1 MLGWMYPAGLTI
13 ERTANISMTPIIIG
27 ILICLILSGFFSAS
41 ETAFTSMNRV
51 KLKTMMQ
58 NGNKR
63 AKLAYE
69 LGEDYDRLLSTILV
83 GNNIVNIC
91 ASTLAT
97 SFFMMLLANHQN
109 LVAPVNTAVMTVIVL
124 IFGEVTPKTIAKENP
139 EVLAMAFAPLLKF
152 LRTIIAPI
160 NAFFALLKKGLS
172 LIIKPAESESF
183 IEEEI
188 KTMLDE
194 AQNEGDIDEHEGEL
208 IRSAIEFSDDRDV
221 NSILTP
227 RVDVTA
233 VEDTAT
239 MDEVGELFRSTGY
252 SRLPVYHEDMD
263 HIVGVLNEKDYY
275 LRMHEGCKDI
285 TQIMQPPVCAP
296 TTLSLSKLLSLFQAK
311 KTHIVIVLDEFG
323 GTEGIVTMEDVLE
336 ELVGEIY
343 DEHDDVDQDLLLM
356 DDGSRLVDGGMQLS
370 ELMDMVGV
378 EDTYT
383 ADTVGGWAAEVLG
396 SIPFVGAAFETDEL
410 RGLVTQ
416 MERRRV
422 TQVRVWRKAD
432 EKKDSKND

>member
-1 MLGWMYPAGLTI
+1 MEVLIA
-13 ERTANISMTPIIIG
+13 G
-27 ILICLILSGFFSAS
+27 ILICLVFSAFFSAS

-63 AKLAYE
+63 ARLAYQ
-69 LGEDYDRLLSTILV
+69 LGEDYDKLLSTILV
-83 GNNIVNIC
+83 GNNIVNIA

-97 SFFMMLLANHQN
+97 SLFLQLIENDNLAS
-109 LVAPVNTAVMTVIVL
+109 LVNTVVMTIIVL
-124 IFGEVTPKTIAKENP
+124 IFGEVTPKTIAKESP
-139 EVLAMAFAPLLKF
+139 EAFAMTFAPF
-152 LRTIIAPI
+152 LRVLRAVISPI
-160 NAFFALLKKGLS
+160 NAFFTLLKKVLH
-172 LIIKPAESESF
+172 LLFKPAESESY

-188 KTMLDE
+188 ITMLEE
-194 AQNEGDIDEHEGEL
+194 AQNEGDIDAHEGEL
-208 IRSAIEFSDDRDV
+208 IRSVIEFSDDRDV
-221 NSILTP
+221 NCILTP

-239 MDEVGELFRSTGY
+239 MEEVGELFRSTGY

-263 HIVGVLNEKDYY
+263 HIIGVLNEKDYY
-275 LRMHEGCKDI
+275 LRKHEGCTDI
-285 TQIMQPPVCAP
+285 TQIMQTPVYAP
-296 TTLSLSKLLSLFQAK
+296 TTLSLSKLLKLFQSK
-311 KTHIVIVLDEFG
+311 KTHIVIILDEFG

-356 DDGSRLVDGGMQLS
+356 EDGSRLVDGGMQLS
-370 ELMDMVGV
+370 ELMDVMGV
-378 EDTYT
+378 EDIFS

-396 SIPFVGAAFETDEL
+396 IIPFVGAAFETDEL

-416 MERRRV
+416 MEKRRV
-422 TQVRVWRKAD
+422 TQVRVWHKKNDNKAD
-432 EKKDSKND
+432 STAE